1 MQTNATEGQTRS
13 KSTGIRIL
21 IVTAV
26 ILLIALV
33 ISLALNANTLSGR
46 YEYDQYAVS
55 FQRSGK
61 CTWYQD
67 GLSFQGN
74 YQWKNGHWA
83 MQIQGQGFY
92 GTTEFTVRRSY
103 TYHNQ
108 EINEEGHWEFHSVK
122 LGETG
127 DLVITGGVLERA
139 VFKPSH

>member
-1 MQTNATEGQTRS
+1 MQTNSTEGQTRS

-67 GLSFQGN
+67 GLSFQGT
-74 YQWKNGHWA
+74 YQWENGYWV

-92 GTTEFTVRRSY
+92 GTTEFIVSRERIE
-103 TYHNQ
+103 HR
-108 EINEEGHWEFHSVK
+108 EEGVGGWGAKVTST
-122 LGETG
+122 TG
-127 DLVITGGVLERA
+127 KGLVITGGLLNDA
-139 VFKPSH
+139 VFRPSH

>member
-33 ISLALNANTLSGR
+33 IALALNANTLSGR

-67 GLSFQGN
+67 GLSFQGT
-74 YQWKNGHWA
+74 YRWENGHWA

-92 GTTEFTVRRSY
+92 GTTEFTVSRTTYQSY
-103 TYHNQ
+103 LPAYGLVVRT
-108 EINEEGHWEFHSVK
+108 
-122 LGETG
+122 GEN
-127 DLVITGGVLERA
+127 LVITGGVLNDA
-139 VFKPSH
+139 VFTPSH